1 MTAVEGIGR
10 GEGTSKGNGVGDV
23 EAASMAVEGG
33 QLLAEALAAEGVR
46 CIFTVSGG
54 SLNPLYDAAVERGIR
69 LIHARH
75 DGNIALMADGWA
87 RSTGEPGVC
96 ATTLGPG
103 VTNTMTGLLAA
114 EMAASPIVV
123 LAAQAPVSI
132 WDLGTPQ
139 AHEHLSLVRPIT
151 KWARTVYETRR
162 IPEYVAAA
170 FRHARSGRPGPVFLE
185 LPADVLRGT
194 VPEAQVVR
202 AQGGRAVARPLGDPE
217 QVARAAAL
225 LSTAERPV
233 VVAGS
238 GVWWSGASAELAA
251 LVEAASAPVF
261 TGRIGRGSVPADHP
275 LCYGIAAVSVNDV
288 FARALAECD
297 LVLMVGGRFDSMLGF
312 GRPPVCNPDAR
323 AIQIDVE
330 PEEIGRN
337 RPVDV
342 GIVADARQALGQLRE
357 ALAGQHHGEHRHD
370 GHRPVGR
377 ATWLTRLCDA
387 RDRVLAERAPHE
399 ASDDVPMHPL
409 RLLKEIRGFVER
421 DAILIVGSGDIDFW
435 GEHYFEP
442 YVPGAY
448 LRSGQAGALG
458 AEIPY
463 GVAAKL
469 AHPERQVLV
478 LVGDGGFGY
487 AAMELETAARYG
499 APLVVVI
506 GNDRAW
512 GMIKHQQEHAYGRVV
527 ETDLVDRPYEGI
539 ATVLGGY
546 GERVAEPGALS
557 GALARAF
564 AAGVPACL
572 NVDIQSVP
580 SPELRY
586 MLRPAR

>member
-1 MTAVEGIGR
+1 MTASEGVGR
-10 GEGTSKGNGVGDV
+10 GNEVSRGVGARS
-23 EAASMAVEGG
+23 AASVEGG

-46 CIFTVSGG
+46 CVFTVSGG
-54 SLNPLYDAAVERGIR
+54 SLNPLYEASAERGIR

-75 DGNIALMADGWA
+75 DGNIALMADSWA
-87 RSTGEPGVC
+87 RATGEPGVC

-123 LAAQAPVSI
+123 LAAQAPVGI

-162 IPEYVAAA
+162 IPEYVGAA
-170 FRHARSGRPGPVFLE
+170 FHHARSGRPGPVFLE

-194 VPEAQVVR
+194 VPDGQVVR
-202 AQGGRAVARPLGDPE
+202 TQGRRTVARPLGDPE

-225 LSTAERPV
+225 LAAAERPV
-233 VVAGS
+233 IVAGS
-238 GVWWSGASAELAA
+238 GVWWSGASAELTA
-251 LVEAASAPVF
+251 LVEAAGAPVF

-275 LCYGIAAVSVNDV
+275 LCFGIAAVSVNDV

-312 GRPPVCNPDAR
+312 GRPPVCNAAR
-323 AIQIDVE
+323 AIQVDIE
-330 PEEIGRN
+330 AEEIGRN
-337 RPVDV
+337 RPIDV
-342 GIVADARQALGQLRE
+342 GIVADARQALIQLRE
-357 ALAGQHHGEHRHD
+357 ALAGQHHGAHRFDAQRHAC
-370 GHRPVGR
+370 R
-377 ATWLTRLCDA
+377 ATWVTRLCDE

-399 ASDDVPMHPL
+399 ASDAAPLHPL
-409 RLLKEIRGFVER
+409 RLLKEIREVVER

-442 YVPGAY
+442 YVPGTY

-527 ETDLVDRPYEGI
+527 ETDLVDRPYEQI
-539 ATVLGGY
+539 AAVLGGY
-546 GERVAEPGALS
+546 GERVSAPNELRGALE
-557 GALARAF
+557 RAF

-572 NVDIQSVP
+572 NVDIQSIP